1 MLMEEKQ
8 AKYRHVR
15 TATERFTDWFEDINQ
30 HEIVAFISMMQQV
43 KGYLRAMEKLPEEK
57 AKQFIDQVQQDFLNF
72 YQKNQ
77 QQIAKSFYLHWLSEL
92 IWAKLSQM
100 TDKSQVEWIELRHDL
115 LHHSI
120 YQAGDMVGF
129 GELECL
135 ACHEISVI
143 YHLTKIDSC
152 LHCGESY
159 FIRRGLSP

>member
-72 YQKNQ
+72 YQKME
-77 QQIAKSFYLHWLSEL
+77 ILFFYLLNTL
-92 IWAKLSQM
+92 IFLDFLKGYIFLQ
-100 TDKSQVEWIELRHDL
+100 L
-115 LHHSI
+115 L
-120 YQAGDMVGF
+120 
-129 GELECL
+129 C
-135 ACHEISVI
+135 
-143 YHLTKIDSC
+143 
-152 LHCGESY
+152 
-159 FIRRGLSP
+159 